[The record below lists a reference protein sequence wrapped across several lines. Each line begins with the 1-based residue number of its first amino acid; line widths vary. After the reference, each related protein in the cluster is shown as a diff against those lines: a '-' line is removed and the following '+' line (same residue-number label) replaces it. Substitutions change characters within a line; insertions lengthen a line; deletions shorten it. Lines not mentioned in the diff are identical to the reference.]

1 MNYIFTI
8 IALAIIILF
17 FFFNYQEHFNANGT
31 VVDSLDSPYYGLRGE
46 RLLTHPV
53 DDCYFDTVNCY
64 VNNERKTFYPPY
76 DPTVRP

>member
-1 MNYIFTI
+1 MYYIV
-8 IALAIIILF
+8 AIIVLTILLLYF
-17 FFFNYQEHFNANGT
+17 LKRESEKFDATGT
-31 VVDSLDSPYYGLRGE
+31 ITDSLNSPYYGLRGE
-46 RLLTHPV
+46 RLPTHPI

>member
-8 IALAIIILF
+8 IILAIILLYLL
-17 FFFNYQEHFNANGT
+17 NSQREHFDATGT
-31 VVDSLDSPYYGLRGE
+31 VVSSLGSPYYGLRGE
-46 RLLTHPV
+46 RLFIHPV
-53 DDCYFDTVNCY
+53 DDCYFDRVNCY